1 MEVQM
6 QLSAASIKSSAN
18 APNNTNLV
26 GPEGL
31 RVVVVDDDDLFRE
44 SLRTNLS
51 DQDLTALDFSGGP
64 AALHFFES
72 GGEADVILLDWK
84 MPGMDGL
91 EVLKRLREQGVEV
104 PVIFLTVLSDEIYEA
119 AALDKGAVDFIEKS
133 RSFSIILRRM
143 RIIAD
148 GYRPASNNAEDEAE
162 ETSFG
167 DLELD
172 LKSNRGLWKSLPV
185 PLTLR
190 EFKIVALLA
199 GRAGQDVTYREI
211 YDVVHGEGFVAGY
224 GVDGYRANVRTF
236 IKRVRQKFR
245 EVDDDFEMI
254 ENYPGFGYRWRPDG
268 QD

>member
-1 MEVQM
+1 M
-6 QLSAASIKSSAN
+6 QPSAASIKFSEDARGTTKAASLD
-18 APNNTNLV
+18 TM
-26 GPEGL
+26 

-44 SLRTNLS
+44 SLRLNLV
-51 DQDLTALDFSGGP
+51 DQNFTVVEFSGGP
-64 AALHFFES
+64 DALGYFEAD
-72 GGEADVILLDWK
+72 GQADVILLDWK

-91 EVLKRLREQGVEV
+91 EVLRRLRQADIGV
-104 PVIFLTVLSDEIYEA
+104 PVIFLTTLSDQIYEE
-119 AALDKGAVDFIEKS
+119 AALEKGAVDFIEKS

-143 RIIAD
+143 RIIAE
-148 GYRPASNNAEDEAE
+148 GYKPAPGPPDESAG
-162 ETSFG
+162 TVIDG

-172 LKSNRGLWKSLPV
+172 MVSSRALWRDQSV

-199 GRAGQDVTYREI
+199 KRAGQDVTYRDI

-245 EVDDDFEMI
+245 EVDNGFEQI
-254 ENYPGFGYRWRPDG
+254 ENYPGFGYRWRVSDQG
-268 QD
+268 